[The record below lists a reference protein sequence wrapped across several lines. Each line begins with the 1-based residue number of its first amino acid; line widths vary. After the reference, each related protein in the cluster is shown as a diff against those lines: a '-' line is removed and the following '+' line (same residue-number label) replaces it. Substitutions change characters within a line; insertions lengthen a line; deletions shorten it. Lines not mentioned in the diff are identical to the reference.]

1 MNRMNIEEKEENYR
15 QSVKILDKAAD
26 LANNGDLEG
35 ALSHFVRAC
44 DLCPENIKAYVN
56 IVQCLVYLDRFS
68 EAEPYIKKAEHY
80 IDIMSQRGIGDR
92 ERRRLDEFRALLYT
106 YKSMC
111 LYNRKSFEEALRL
124 AEIALKID
132 PNKKDAI
139 QMKQRCQKAISEN
152 IHAEVSFNED
162 ISNPLEYMKSKA
174 YKKAYK
180 YYQKALRICKK
191 MQYERALEAFEQAY
205 QLCPEDLDI
214 CIDIAQCLVCMERY
228 DELPDYIRFGICIDI
243 AQCLVCMERYDE
255 LPDYLEQTASVIEKL
270 ETSPIPNDM
279 KNKCIVHK
287 GLHYVQWSM
296 YCYYNED
303 VEEALHFAEKAL
315 EINPNRY
322 DALDM
327 RAMCLESLY

>member
-1 MNRMNIEEKEENYR
+1 MNRMNMKEKEENYK
-15 QSVKILDKAAD
+15 QSVEIMDKAAD
-26 LANNGDLEG
+26 MANNGDLEG
-35 ALSHFVRAC
+35 ALLHFVKAC

-56 IVQCLVYLDRFS
+56 IVQCFVYLDRFS
-68 EAEPYIKKAEHY
+68 EAEPYIDKAEQK
-80 IDIMSQRGIGDR
+80 IEVISQRGIGGR

-111 LYNRKSFEEALRL
+111 LYNSKNFDEALRL
-124 AEIALKID
+124 AEMALEID
-132 PNKKDAI
+132 TNKKDAI

-152 IHAEVSFNED
+152 IHSEVSFKED

-228 DELPDYIRFGICIDI
+228 DEL
-243 AQCLVCMERYDE
+243 L
-255 LPDYLEQTASVIEKL
+255 DYLEQTASVIEKL
-270 ETSPIPNDM
+270 ETSQIPNDM

-303 VEEALHFAEKAL
+303 IEEALHFAEKAL